1 MGRPHPMALRERGVA
16 FVEEG
21 HSKREAARHFRVSP
35 RFVNNKM
42 ILHRVDGSLE
52 AKSHGRPCGSG
63 KLADQHAWISQR
75 LFENGDVRLDELC
88 IELAGRGVSTH
99 RSSIGRLLRGL
110 SLSHK
115 KAWRQVNSGVLIAK
129 ARRDPDCS
137 GGRARVRPRICC
149 RRRPPRGQ
157 STFDLTIKRG
167 GMNAIY
173 DEMVRTKLEQ
183 QTASAVNPDRAVA
196 SA

>member
-35 RFVNNKM
+35 RFVNNMM

-129 ARRDPDCS
+129 ARTLWIN
-137 GGRARVRPRICC
+137 G
-149 RRRPPRGQ
+149 RRPFSRACPQ
-157 STFDLTIKRG
+157 SPVTTG
-167 GMNAIY
+167 GPGHII
-173 DEMVRTKLEQ
+173 DESCGIRIAPAAEPVFAREF
-183 QTASAVNPDRAVA
+183 AAAVDRLADNPP
-196 SA
+196 ST